1 MEWIGASTAVCE
13 VDVLRV
19 IHLKN
24 KKKGGRVAR
33 ARLRVMISVA
43 RIAWIGSGEAVG
55 EMARGDDDETSVC
68 W

>member
-1 MEWIGASTAVCE
+1 MGWMGASIADCE

-24 KKKGGRVAR
+24 GKKGSRVPS

-43 RIAWIGSGEAVG
+43 RIAWCGSREAVG
-55 EMARGDDDETSVC
+55 EMARGGGDETSVC
-68 W
+68 